1 MLQKYL
7 VKGSLRKVFAILLV
21 LVVTRARA
29 FFNPPPVPDFSNFP
43 FQKWLLGPIV
53 YQPYMAFWFN
63 IFIIFGL
70 AMGFNYAL
78 RYYRYVPFRSFT
90 GVVIIILL
98 FGHAPCLL
106 TLHPLVLPTVF
117 LSISMIFS
125 LRMSNAREN
134 TIQVYW
140 AAFFIGL
147 AALSY
152 PLTGVFIV
160 YVFLATAVNSILGW
174 RELIVTIIG
183 FFNPIL
189 LILGGL
195 YFFDKPVGFLW
206 QQIQNEVHFP
216 QIPNLTLLE
225 WAFVVT
231 TSLLSIWVFFN
242 VASLAGKK
250 PISFR
255 KYTWLHIW
263 FLIVSIFSSFGSGHT
278 FIYYLSLLSIPLS
291 SFLAVYYSEENRS
304 IKSELVFLLM
314 ICIALIQNNLLV

>member
-7 VKGSLRKVFAILLV
+7 VKGSVRKVFAILLV

-63 IFIIFGL
+63 IFIIFWL

-78 RYYRYVPFRSFT
+78 RYYRYVPYRSFT
-90 GVVIIILL
+90 GVVIFILL
-98 FGHAPCLL
+98 FGHAPWLL

-117 LSISMIFS
+117 LSITMIFS
-125 LRMSNAREN
+125 LHMSNAREN

-160 YVFLATAVNSILGW
+160 YVFLATSVNSILGW

-195 YFFDKPVGFLW
+195 YFS
-206 QQIQNEVHFP
+206 
-216 QIPNLTLLE
+216 
-225 WAFVVT
+225 
-231 TSLLSIWVFFN
+231 TSLWDFSGNKSRMKCIFLKSPLLHFLS
-242 VASLAGKK
+242 G
-250 PISFR
+250 
-255 KYTWLHIW
+255 
-263 FLIVSIFSSFGSGHT
+263 
-278 FIYYLSLLSIPLS
+278 LS
-291 SFLAVYYSEENRS
+291 
-304 IKSELVFLLM
+304 
-314 ICIALIQNNLLV
+314 